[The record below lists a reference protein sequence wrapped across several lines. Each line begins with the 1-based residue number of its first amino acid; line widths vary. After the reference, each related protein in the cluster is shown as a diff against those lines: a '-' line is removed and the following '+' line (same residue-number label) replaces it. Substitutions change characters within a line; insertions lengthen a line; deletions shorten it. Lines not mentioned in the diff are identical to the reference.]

1 MNNGLNKFK
10 ARNNAQ
16 VYKARDLSR
25 AYAEFYAVK
34 SFQKRL
40 TMPDVTD
47 QLRPILNLIGL
58 VYGFWSLEKHLPTF
72 YQGCFASGD
81 AFADTI
87 RSELLN
93 FCAKMKD
100 SSVAI
105 VDALAP
111 PDFVLNSVIGKS
123 DGLVS
128 IEIWKKIQQILEIV
142 DIISANF
149 FFQLYQNLQNEF
161 LTNPGAMER
170 ASWWKDVRLPIAKS
184 KL

>member
-25 AYAEFYAVK
+25 AYAEYYALK

-40 TMPDVTD
+40 AQSDVTD
-47 QLRPILNLIGL
+47 KLRPILTLIGL
-58 VYGFWSLEKHLPTF
+58 IYGFWSLEKHLPTF

-81 AFADTI
+81 AFADVI
-87 RSELLN
+87 RTELLN
-93 FCAKMKD
+93 YCAQMKD

-128 IEIWKKIQQILEIV
+128 I
-142 DIISANF
+142 
-149 FFQLYQNLQNEF
+149 QNLKF
-161 LTNPGAMER
+161 LGVEG
-170 ASWWKDVRLPIAKS
+170 I
-184 KL
+184 

>member
-25 AYAEFYAVK
+25 AYAEFYALK
-34 SFQKRL
+34 SFKERL
-40 TMPDVTD
+40 ANLDVTV

-58 VYGFWSLEKHLPTF
+58 VYGFWCLEKHLPTF
-72 YQGCFASGD
+72 YQGCFTSGD
-81 AFADTI
+81 SFADTI

-93 FCAKMKD
+93 FCGQLKD

-123 DGLVS
+123 DGLVR
-128 IEIWKKIQQILEIV
+128 ITTICK
-142 DIISANF
+142 
-149 FFQLYQNLQNEF
+149 
-161 LTNPGAMER
+161 
-170 ASWWKDVRLPIAKS
+170 
-184 KL
+184 

>member
-25 AYAEFYAVK
+25 VYAEFYALK
-34 SFQKRL
+34 SFQNRL
-40 TMPDVTD
+40 ARADVTD
-47 QLRPILNLIGL
+47 QLRTILTLIGL

-81 AFADTI
+81 SFADII

-93 FCAKMKD
+93 FCAQLKD

-128 IEIWKKIQQILEIV
+128 MQHFHHI
-142 DIISANF
+142 
-149 FFQLYQNLQNEF
+149 
-161 LTNPGAMER
+161 
-170 ASWWKDVRLPIAKS
+170 KS
-184 KL
+184 QK

>member
-1 MNNGLNKFK
+1 MHISMNNGLNKFK

-25 AYAEFYAVK
+25 AYAEFYALK

-40 TMPDVTD
+40 AQPDVTD

-58 VYGFWSLEKHLPTF
+58 VYGYWSLEKHLPTF

-81 AFADTI
+81 SFADTI

-93 FCAKMKD
+93 FCGQMKD

-128 IEIWKKIQQILEIV
+128 IR
-142 DIISANF
+142 
-149 FFQLYQNLQNEF
+149 NLS
-161 LTNPGAMER
+161 L
-170 ASWWKDVRLPIAKS
+170 L
-184 KL
+184 